1 MSQKWLSWREN
12 SCSKSGKEIWGRLAF
27 SGQDQFTAVKGGR
40 LVKQGYIFAAAALA
54 VVAVPLVGA
63 LDGEAFAQS
72 KGALFG
78 NGKGKTKTPPPPP
91 PPPPPKATQ
100 PACPNVVGPP
110 PGNSQ
115 NNNGNPTR
123 PCNKSPK

>member
-1 MSQKWLSWREN
+1 M
-12 SCSKSGKEIWGRLAF
+12 
-27 SGQDQFTAVKGGR
+27 
-40 LVKQGYIFAAAALA
+40 KQGYIFAAAALA